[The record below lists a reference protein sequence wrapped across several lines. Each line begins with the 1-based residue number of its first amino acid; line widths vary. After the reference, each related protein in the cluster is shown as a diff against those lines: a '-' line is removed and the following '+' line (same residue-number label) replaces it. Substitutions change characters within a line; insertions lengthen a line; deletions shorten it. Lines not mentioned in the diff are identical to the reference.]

1 MTYKEKLLDPRWQKK
16 RLKILDRDDFT
27 CQCCGDNT
35 RTLNVHHK
43 SYLNNNPWDID
54 NTELITYCSDCHVL
68 IELIKNLHD
77 YSKIKKIIKSKL
89 FKNNAFL
96 YTIYLNKDTIDLYI
110 VNDGQAKYK
119 LTLNENYINTIK
131 NLIDGNL

>member
-16 RLKILDRDDFT
+16 RLQILDRDNFT

-43 SYLNNNPWDID
+43 SYLNNPWDID

-68 IELIKNLHD
+68 IELIKITHD
-77 YSKIKKIIKSKL
+77 YHKIKKITKSKL

-96 YTIYLNKDTIDLYI
+96 YTIYLDKDTIDLYI
-110 VNDGQAKYK
+110 VNDGQAQYQ